1 MPAPFSLSTRLWLAG
16 SESRILEDAPPA
28 MVLCVTHST
37 VGPVAAKLSDTTVG
51 LSLAVGAKETA
62 SYFFYLLNGAYT
74 PGGPNDLLQLSW
86 KEKLGWF
93 QRRIVEISWCD
104 SFEVLDTSVGS
115 IYSTYATFL
124 QSILLLLLVAYDR
137 TQNRQQTV

>member
-51 LSLAVGAKETA
+51 LSLAVGAK
-62 SYFFYLLNGAYT
+62 GK
-74 PGGPNDLLQLSW
+74 PPH
-86 KEKLGWF
+86 
-93 QRRIVEISWCD
+93 IS
-104 SFEVLDTSVGS
+104 FT
-115 IYSTYATFL
+115 YSTELTLPEVPMICCSCLGKRSLAGFRGAL
-124 QSILLLLLVAYDR
+124 
-137 TQNRQQTV
+137 